1 MSSAAATRRMCS
13 CASCASGAVW
23 RCTAKAPATT
33 ANFSVFKE
41 PACRCAP
48 CRFGR
53 PHKCKAKRLAAGG
66 NAAGGNA
73 AAAAAGAGGKA
84 PVAAAPAPKPSEPK
98 KTSYD
103 LIQEAYELDLDAN
116 MAKYSGDIETERD
129 LRAKAAKLKL
139 EAHTLGAIERVRARW
154 EAEDEG
160 YDEHEYD
167 PYDNPYDQE
176 DMDRE
181 TAELVEDA
189 WEHYDTCRSSAA
201 KERALRRILW
211 AYANDSSWQRLLL
224 DKGHRESTER
234 HIRNSAGRG
243 WFIESTSLIKREED
257 PLHVPHDA
265 TFASARAVNQGL
277 YKSFFSTLRSFEP
290 AAATPAAEPKGV

>member
-1 MSSAAATRRMCS
+1 MSAAAATRRMCS

-23 RCTAKAPATT
+23 RCTAKAPTKT
-33 ANFSVFKE
+33 ANFGVFKD
-41 PACRCAP
+41 AGCRCAP

-66 NAAGGNA
+66 NAAAG
-73 AAAAAGAGGKA
+73 AGAGGKA
-84 PVAAAPAPKPSEPK
+84 PVAAPIAAAAVPPPPK

-139 EAHTLGAIERVRARW
+139 EAHALSAIERVRARW

-160 YDEHEYD
+160 YDEYEYD

-189 WEHYDTCRSSAA
+189 WEHYDTCRSSAF

-211 AYANDSSWQRLLL
+211 AYANDGSWQRLLL
-224 DKGHRESTER
+224 DKGHRESTAQR
-234 HIRNSAGRG
+234 IRNSAGRG
-243 WFIESTSLIKREED
+243 WFIESTSLIKRDED
-257 PLHVPHDA
+257 PLHVPQDT
-265 TFASARAVNQGL
+265 TFTSARAVNQGL

-290 AAATPAAEPKGV
+290 AAAAPAAAAAPEPAKV